1 MSTSSTTI
9 LFLLFAT
16 LVSTSSDQL
25 WLTTVITEFKVRDQ
39 CADFWSQSQAC
50 PAPLLRI
57 STDINTPTQFA
68 SRAWPL
74 SDIVNSTRPSFVSQW
89 HGAIETVRVT
99 AQIEGSNPLNPFG
112 LVAKCDE
119 GFHPKVIFNQSS
131 ANIMERLSTRVIL
144 INSQC
149 FNAKVLLKVDNE
161 CPYCPPPT
169 TTTPMTTIAPESFI
183 YTHKVSISLCVLL
196 VVIFIISIVC
206 FIYTL
211 MKVVESRRNNG
222 FKQFPSASLESGIS
236 TIAPLANSTM
246 IVEEKKPE
254 VVDFFSL
261 MPPVLNYEEMDF
273 DVTVDVKAMP
283 PLGNVAY
290 DYFSQE
296 SNLNVSVSAPVFV

>member
-9 LFLLFAT
+9 LLFTLFT
-16 LVSTSSDQL
+16 LVSSSDQL

-39 CADFWSQSQAC
+39 CADFWSHSQAC
-50 PAPLLRI
+50 PTPLLRI

-119 GFHPKVIFNQSS
+119 GRHPKVIFNQSS
-131 ANIMERLSTRVIL
+131 DNIMERLSTRVIV

-149 FNAKVLLKVDNE
+149 FNAKILMKVDNE

-169 TTTPMTTIAPESFI
+169 TTTPVTTTAPESFI
-183 YTHKVSISLCVLL
+183 YTYRVSISLCVLL
-196 VVIFIISIVC
+196 VVIFIISIVL

-211 MKVVESRRNNG
+211 MKVLRRRAHNG
-222 FKQFPSASLESGIS
+222 FKPFPSASLESGIS

-246 IVEEKKPE
+246 IVEEQKKAE
-254 VVDFFSL
+254 VTDFFSL
-261 MPPVLNYEEMDF
+261 MPPVIDYEEMDF
-273 DVTVDVKAMP
+273 DVTIDVKAMP